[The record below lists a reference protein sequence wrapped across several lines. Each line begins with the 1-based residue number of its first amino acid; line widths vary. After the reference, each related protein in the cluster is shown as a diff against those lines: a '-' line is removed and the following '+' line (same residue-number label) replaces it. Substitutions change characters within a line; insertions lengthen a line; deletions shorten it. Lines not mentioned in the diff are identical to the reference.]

1 MTVINATVGKY
12 SKEVSL
18 SSNLL
23 GYAGEDIDKS
33 ILFTF
38 DHHVNN
44 FGIIE
49 ITKPS
54 STKYESK
61 TYIYSLTNTGSAYTW
76 TVPDAL
82 LDVPCELSIVLIV
95 TNLGVEVF
103 RSNPFLMY
111 IDYTGLD
118 SRMNT
123 AEDKIETLE
132 TELSTAEEKIEV
144 IEGMLPYKW
153 QDWTPVL
160 TWATADPETPTVVAR
175 YVLNGGVCSFALEIK
190 STDSNGT
197 TGLTISLPKYR
208 AENGLKDIF
217 YSNVADYQGFV
228 YADDTAQLFKF
239 GNFGSPVDG
248 EPLEIYITGIYAV
261 GSDLTD
267 YKVALAA
274 VSEEDYTVA
283 SWTAYGLI
291 LADYVVTTANEQS
304 EVDAATTAIS
314 EAQADLVFAGQADL
328 DAAKAAEA
336 LLNPEDY
343 VDYSGVA
350 AALALPETT
359 NAEVVTK
366 TSAITDAI
374 AALVEA

>member
-12 SKEVSL
+12 SKDVSL

-23 GYAGEDIDKS
+23 GYVGEDIDKS

-38 DHHVNN
+38 DHHVNS

-54 STKYESK
+54 SSKYEST
-61 TYIYSLTNTGSAYTW
+61 TYTYALTNTGSAYTW

-82 LDVPCELSIVLIV
+82 LDVPCELSIVLRV
-95 TNLGVEVF
+95 TNLGMEVF

-123 AEDKIETLE
+123 AEDKIEVLDTGLGI
-132 TELSTAEEKIEV
+132 AEEKIEV
-144 IEGMLPYKW
+144 IEGLLPYKW
-153 QDWTPVL
+153 QDWTPAL

-175 YVLNGGVCSFALEIK
+175 YVLIGGVCSFTLEIK

-208 AENGLKDIF
+208 AENGFKDIF
-217 YSNVADYQGFV
+217 YSNIDDYQGFV

-239 GNFGSPVDG
+239 GNFGSPADG
-248 EPLEIYITGIYAV
+248 EPLEIYITGIYEV
-261 GSDLTD
+261 GSDLTA
-267 YKVALAA
+267 YKAALAA
-274 VSEEDYTVA
+274 VSEEDYTEA
-283 SWTAYGLI
+283 SWITYQVVVTAN
-291 LADYVVTTANEQS
+291 VVTTADTQA
-304 EVDAATTAIS
+304 EVDNAVTAIVT
-314 EAQADLVFAGQADL
+314 AQEDLVLAG
-328 DAAKAAEA
+328 E
-336 LLNPEDY
+336 
-343 VDYSGVA
+343 
-350 AALALPETT
+350 
-359 NAEVVTK
+359 
-366 TSAITDAI
+366 
-374 AALVEA
+374 